1 MERLMGR
8 PGLEFAITR
17 MAFDEQVRM
26 ILTLTSSR
34 PMTVRLIAEGVSLP
48 LDRAYHL
55 VRTMSSL
62 GMLRKVRLPNSYVN
76 TYSANVKTIDFRIEQ
91 DCLGIVVVFED
102 GGRTSMEIGTSKAQV
117 DALQVQ

>member
-1 MERLMGR
+1 M
-8 PGLEFAITR
+8 EFAITR

-26 ILTLTSSR
+26 ILALTSSR
-34 PMTVRLIAEGVSLP
+34 PLTVRLIAEGVGLS

-55 VRTMSSL
+55 VQTMSSL